1 MEHLHQRIKRPFKV
15 PDMAFIFQTWE
26 RYTDETTLLWHV
38 TEKLLALPLVEDLLL
53 WCLVGDLLCQVPA
66 GGSILPTSRGGSTA
80 PSSRRGSVAPS
91 SRGGSVAPSSH
102 GGSVAPSSCGG
113 SIAPS
118 FCGGSIAPDSRS
130 HSVVPTSCTASP
142 GMVSGFRND
151 SSTTTNG
158 LPGSQS
164 YPSRRVPS
172 TTCNV
177 ASQSQTLPGTLP
189 SSYEYNF
196 EESQAPNHWY
206 YDQLQ
211 ANEND
216 FYFES
221 TQPQQPSG
229 DTVSLHRISPPA
241 DI

>member
-1 MEHLHQRIKRPFKV
+1 MLHGQDDATMARHREATGPTSRGGFVSPQIRGGFVALVSHGGSAV
-15 PDMAFIFQTWE
+15 PSS
-26 RYTDETTLLWHV
+26 R
-38 TEKLLALPLVEDLLL
+38 
-53 WCLVGDLLCQVPA
+53 
-66 GGSILPTSRGGSTA
+66 GGSILPTSRGGSTAPSSRGGSVAPSSRGGSVA

-91 SRGGSVAPSSH
+91 SRGGSVAPS
-102 GGSVAPSSCGG
+102 
-113 SIAPS
+113 
-118 FCGGSIAPDSRS
+118 FRGGSIAPDSHS
-130 HSVVPTSCTASP
+130 HSVVPTSRTASP

-151 SSTTTNG
+151 SSTTTDG

-177 ASQSQTLPGTLP
+177 ASQSQTLPGTPP
-189 SSYEYNF
+189 SSYEYDF

-229 DTVSLHRISPPA
+229 DTVSLHHISPPA